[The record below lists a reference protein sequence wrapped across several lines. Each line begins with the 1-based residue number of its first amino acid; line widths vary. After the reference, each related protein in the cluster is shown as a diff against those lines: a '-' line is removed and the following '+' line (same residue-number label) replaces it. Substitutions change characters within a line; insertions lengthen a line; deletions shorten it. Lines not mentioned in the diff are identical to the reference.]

1 MDNRKNF
8 FIITWNN
15 YPEGDAG
22 AIRQHA
28 FSKNIKDLGYRP
40 IIIGMGK
47 TTKFKK
53 KIYDQIEYYS
63 LRYANKKIVFRIFG
77 RLFFFLNMKKILNK
91 YSSKKIAGIL
101 IVSGDKNTF
110 RCIEK
115 YAKKNN
121 IQLYHDSVEWYS
133 ESEFTLGSKDTAY
146 KHNNDINTKY
156 IDQKYKVFAISSYLE
171 KHFKS
176 KGVNAIRIPVIM
188 DIPNIYNKIN
198 KSNKNKIKFLYA
210 GHMGSKDHIDQF
222 IKAISILSP
231 KDQLKIEFNIL
242 GVTYDQYKSKYGII
256 NQNLLNDIIFFRGR
270 VSRNEVM
277 DYLTNTDFTVLFRPS
292 EERYAKAGF
301 PTKSV
306 ESLSTGTPILCN
318 LSSDLGMYLVDGKNS
333 ILVNQPTEK
342 ELKNAIKRILTLN
355 KKQLEQMQMLSYETA
370 INNFDRTRYLDD
382 FRNFLI
388 ENNEI

>member
-1 MDNRKNF
+1 
-8 FIITWNN
+8 
-15 YPEGDAG
+15 
-22 AIRQHA
+22 
-28 FSKNIKDLGYRP
+28 
-40 IIIGMGK
+40 
-47 TTKFKK
+47 
-53 KIYDQIEYYS
+53 
-63 LRYANKKIVFRIFG
+63 
-77 RLFFFLNMKKILNK
+77 
-91 YSSKKIAGIL
+91 
-101 IVSGDKNTF
+101 
-110 RCIEK
+110 
-115 YAKKNN
+115 
-121 IQLYHDSVEWYS
+121 
-133 ESEFTLGSKDTAY
+133 
-146 KHNNDINTKY
+146 
-156 IDQKYKVFAISSYLE
+156 
-171 KHFKS
+171 
-176 KGVNAIRIPVIM
+176 
-188 DIPNIYNKIN
+188 
-198 KSNKNKIKFLYA
+198 
-210 GHMGSKDHIDQF
+210 MGSKDHIDQF